1 MNLFELKKEKMK
13 AAKNNDLVRK
23 NLLSVILGNIDN
35 SGKLKK
41 ENADEKAIVSDALNA
56 MFKQLKKAKDE
67 FGNLDS
73 SNQTSVTVDYI
84 EQVNAELTIIQEYLP
99 EQLSEAELELIIDKL
114 ISENNIDL
122 SEKSSFGKLMRL
134 LKETGAS
141 FDGSVASK
149 LIKSKSNW
157 FIKYLFTFKNKR

>member
-1 MNLFELKKEKMK
+1 MINIIWNNKMNLFELKKEKMK

-84 EQVNAELTIIQEYLP
+84 EQVNEELTIIQEYLP
-99 EQLSEAELELIIDKL
+99 EQLSESELELIIDKL

-122 SEKSSFGKLMRL
+122 SEKASFGKLMRL

-149 LIKSKSNW
+149 LIKSKSN
-157 FIKYLFTFKNKR
+157 

>member
-1 MNLFELKKEKMK
+1 MINIIWNNKMNLFELKKEKMK

-67 FGNLDS
+67 FGNLYS
-73 SNQTSVTVDYI
+73 LNQTSVTVDYI

-149 LIKSKSNW
+149 LIKSKSN
-157 FIKYLFTFKNKR
+157 

>member
-1 MNLFELKKEKMK
+1 MINIIWNNKMNLFELKKEKMK
-13 AAKNNDLVRK
+13 AAKNNDLVKK

-73 SNQTSVTVDYI
+73 LNQTTVDYI
-84 EQVNAELTIIQEYLP
+84 EQVNAELKIIQEYLP

-134 LKETGAS
+134 LKETGTS
-141 FDGSVASK
+141 FDGSIASK
-149 LIKSKSNW
+149 LIKSKSN
-157 FIKYLFTFKNKR
+157 

>member
-1 MNLFELKKEKMK
+1 M
-13 AAKNNDLVRK
+13 
-23 NLLSVILGNIDN
+23 SVILGNIDN

-141 FDGSVASK
+141 FDGSIASK

>member
-1 MNLFELKKEKMK
+1 MK

-67 FGNLDS
+67 FFNLDS
-73 SNQTSVTVDYI
+73 SSQTSVNYI

-122 SEKSSFGKLMRL
+122 SEKASFGKLMRL

-149 LIKSKSNW
+149 LIKSKSN
-157 FIKYLFTFKNKR
+157 

>member
-1 MNLFELKKEKMK
+1 MINIIWNNKMNLFELKKEKMK

-134 LKETGAS
+134 LKETGVS
-141 FDGSVASK
+141 FDGSIASK
-149 LIKSKSNW
+149 LIKSKSN
-157 FIKYLFTFKNKR
+157 

>member
-1 MNLFELKKEKMK
+1 MINIIWNNKMNLFELKKEKMK

-56 MFKQLKKAKDE
+56 MFNQLKKAKDE
-67 FGNLDS
+67 FGNLYS
-73 SNQTSVTVDYI
+73 LNQTSVDYI

-149 LIKSKSNW
+149 LIKSKSN
-157 FIKYLFTFKNKR
+157 

>member
-67 FGNLDS
+67 FGNLYS
-73 SNQTSVTVDYI
+73 LNQTSVDYI

-141 FDGSVASK
+141 FDGSVAYK
-149 LIKSKSNW
+149 LIKSKSN
-157 FIKYLFTFKNKR
+157 

>member
-67 FGNLDS
+67 FVNLDS

-122 SEKSSFGKLMRL
+122 SEKASFGKLMRL
-134 LKETGAS
+134 LKETGVS

-149 LIKSKSNW
+149 LIKSKSN
-157 FIKYLFTFKNKR
+157 

>member
-67 FGNLDS
+67 FGNLYS
-73 SNQTSVTVDYI
+73 LNQTSVDYI

-149 LIKSKSNW
+149 LIKSKSN
-157 FIKYLFTFKNKR
+157 

>member
-41 ENADEKAIVSDALNA
+41 ENADEKPIVSDALNA

-141 FDGSVASK
+141 FDGSIASK
-149 LIKSKSNW
+149 LIKSKSN
-157 FIKYLFTFKNKR
+157 

>member
-1 MNLFELKKEKMK
+1 MINIIWNNKMNLFEFKKEKMK

-56 MFKQLKKAKDE
+56 MFNQLKKAKDE
-67 FGNLDS
+67 FGNLYS
-73 SNQTSVTVDYI
+73 LNQTSVDYI

-149 LIKSKSNW
+149 LIKSKSN
-157 FIKYLFTFKNKR
+157 

>member
-56 MFKQLKKAKDE
+56 MFNQLKKAKDE
-67 FGNLDS
+67 FGNLYS
-73 SNQTSVTVDYI
+73 LNQTSVDYI

-149 LIKSKSNW
+149 LIKSKSN
-157 FIKYLFTFKNKR
+157 

>member
-1 MNLFELKKEKMK
+1 MINIIWNNKMNLFELKKEKMK

-41 ENADEKAIVSDALNA
+41 ENVDEKAIVSDALNA

-73 SNQTSVTVDYI
+73 LNQTTVDYI
-84 EQVNAELTIIQEYLP
+84 EQVNAELKIIQEYLP

-134 LKETGAS
+134 LKETGES
-141 FDGSVASK
+141 FDGSIASK
-149 LIKSKSNW
+149 LIKSKSN
-157 FIKYLFTFKNKR
+157 

>member
-149 LIKSKSNW
+149 LIKSKS
-157 FIKYLFTFKNKR
+157 I

>member
-1 MNLFELKKEKMK
+1 MINIICNNKMNLFELKKEKMK

-84 EQVNAELTIIQEYLP
+84 EQVNEEVTIIQEYLP

-122 SEKSSFGKLMRL
+122 SEKASFGKLMRL

-149 LIKSKSNW
+149 LIKSKSN
-157 FIKYLFTFKNKR
+157 

>member
-35 SGKLKK
+35 SGKFKK

-141 FDGSVASK
+141 FDGSIASK
-149 LIKSKSNW
+149 LIKSKSN
-157 FIKYLFTFKNKR
+157 

>member
-134 LKETGAS
+134 LKDTGAS
-141 FDGSVASK
+141 FDGSIASK
-149 LIKSKSNW
+149 LIKSKSN
-157 FIKYLFTFKNKR
+157 

>member
-1 MNLFELKKEKMK
+1 M
-13 AAKNNDLVRK
+13 
-23 NLLSVILGNIDN
+23 SVILGNIDN

-141 FDGSVASK
+141 FDGSIASK
-149 LIKSKSNW
+149 LIKSKSN
-157 FIKYLFTFKNKR
+157 

>member
-1 MNLFELKKEKMK
+1 MINIIWNNKMNLFELKKEKMK

-67 FGNLDS
+67 FGNLYS
-73 SNQTSVTVDYI
+73 LNQTSVDYI

-149 LIKSKSNW
+149 LIKSKSN
-157 FIKYLFTFKNKR
+157 

>member
-1 MNLFELKKEKMK
+1 MINIIWNNKMNLFELKKEKMK

-41 ENADEKAIVSDALNA
+41 ENVDEKAIVSDALNA

-73 SNQTSVTVDYI
+73 LNQTTVDYI
-84 EQVNAELTIIQEYLP
+84 EQVNAELKIIQEYLP

-141 FDGSVASK
+141 FDGSIASK
-149 LIKSKSNW
+149 LIKSKSN
-157 FIKYLFTFKNKR
+157 

>member
-1 MNLFELKKEKMK
+1 MINIIWNNKMNLFELKKEKMK
-13 AAKNNDLVRK
+13 AAKNNDLVKK

-73 SNQTSVTVDYI
+73 LNQTSVTVDYI

-134 LKETGAS
+134 LKETGTS
-141 FDGSVASK
+141 FDGSIASK
-149 LIKSKSNW
+149 LIKSKSN
-157 FIKYLFTFKNKR
+157 

>member
-13 AAKNNDLVRK
+13 ATKNNDLVRK

-84 EQVNAELTIIQEYLP
+84 EQVNEELTIIQEYLP

-122 SEKSSFGKLMRL
+122 SEKASFGKLMRL

-149 LIKSKSNW
+149 LIKSKSN
-157 FIKYLFTFKNKR
+157 

>member
-1 MNLFELKKEKMK
+1 MINIIWNNKMNLFELKKEKMK

-141 FDGSVASK
+141 FDGSIAFK
-149 LIKSKSNW
+149 LIKSKSN
-157 FIKYLFTFKNKR
+157 

>member
-67 FGNLDS
+67 FVNLDS

-149 LIKSKSNW
+149 LIKSKSN
-157 FIKYLFTFKNKR
+157 

>member
-84 EQVNAELTIIQEYLP
+84 EQVNAELKIIQEYLP

-149 LIKSKSNW
+149 LIKSKSN
-157 FIKYLFTFKNKR
+157 

>member
-1 MNLFELKKEKMK
+1 MINIIWNNKMNLFELKKEKMK

-149 LIKSKSNW
+149 LIKSKS
-157 FIKYLFTFKNKR
+157 I

>member
-1 MNLFELKKEKMK
+1 MK

-67 FGNLDS
+67 FVNLDS

-122 SEKSSFGKLMRL
+122 SEKASFGKLMRL
-134 LKETGAS
+134 LKETGVS

-149 LIKSKSNW
+149 LIKSKSN
-157 FIKYLFTFKNKR
+157 

>member
-1 MNLFELKKEKMK
+1 
-13 AAKNNDLVRK
+13 
-23 NLLSVILGNIDN
+23 
-35 SGKLKK
+35 
-41 ENADEKAIVSDALNA
+41 

-141 FDGSVASK
+141 FDGSIASK
-149 LIKSKSNW
+149 LIKSKSN
-157 FIKYLFTFKNKR
+157 

>member
-1 MNLFELKKEKMK
+1 MINIIWNNKMNLFELKKEKMK

-67 FGNLDS
+67 FGNLYS
-73 SNQTSVTVDYI
+73 LNQTSVDYI

-141 FDGSVASK
+141 FDGSVAYK
-149 LIKSKSNW
+149 LIKSKSN
-157 FIKYLFTFKNKR
+157 

>member
-1 MNLFELKKEKMK
+1 MINIIWNNKMNLFELKKEKMK

-84 EQVNAELTIIQEYLP
+84 EQVNEELTIIQEYLP

-122 SEKSSFGKLMRL
+122 SEKASFGKLMRL

-149 LIKSKSNW
+149 LIKSKSN
-157 FIKYLFTFKNKR
+157 

>member
-84 EQVNAELTIIQEYLP
+84 EQVNEEVTIIQEYLP

-122 SEKSSFGKLMRL
+122 SEKASFGKLMRL

-149 LIKSKSNW
+149 LIKSKSN
-157 FIKYLFTFKNKR
+157 

>member
-41 ENADEKAIVSDALNA
+41 ENADEKVIVSDALNA

-67 FGNLDS
+67 FSNLDS
-73 SNQTSVTVDYI
+73 SNQTSVDYI

-149 LIKSKSNW
+149 LIKSKLN
-157 FIKYLFTFKNKR
+157 

>member
-1 MNLFELKKEKMK
+1 MINIIWNNKMNLFELKKEKMK

-122 SEKSSFGKLMRL
+122 SEKASFGKLMRL

-149 LIKSKSNW
+149 LIKSKSN
-157 FIKYLFTFKNKR
+157 

>member
-141 FDGSVASK
+141 FDGSIASK
-149 LIKSKSNW
+149 LIKSKSN
-157 FIKYLFTFKNKR
+157 

>member
-149 LIKSKSNW
+149 LIKSKSN
-157 FIKYLFTFKNKR
+157 

>member
-1 MNLFELKKEKMK
+1 MINIIWNNKMNLFELKKEKMK

-84 EQVNAELTIIQEYLP
+84 EQVNEELTIIQEYLP

-149 LIKSKSNW
+149 LIKSKSN
-157 FIKYLFTFKNKR
+157 

>member
-13 AAKNNDLVRK
+13 ATKNNDLVRK

-84 EQVNAELTIIQEYLP
+84 EQVNEELTIIQEYLP

-122 SEKSSFGKLMRL
+122 SEKASFGKLMRL

-149 LIKSKSNW
+149 LIKSKLN
-157 FIKYLFTFKNKR
+157 